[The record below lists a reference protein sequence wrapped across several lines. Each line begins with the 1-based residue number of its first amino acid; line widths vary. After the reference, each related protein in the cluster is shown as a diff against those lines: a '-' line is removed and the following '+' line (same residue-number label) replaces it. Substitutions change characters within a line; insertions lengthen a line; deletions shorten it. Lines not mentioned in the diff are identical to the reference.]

1 MRVPAGDRIARG
13 VFADDAENRAL
24 RRRKRVLVNRLLG
37 IVAISP
43 FLAAGFVGDKFSQ
56 RDPQR
61 WIPIL
66 PDERFFRVAIVL

>member
-1 MRVPAGDRIARG
+1 
-13 VFADDAENRAL
+13 
-24 RRRKRVLVNRLLG
+24 LLG

-56 RDPQR
+56 RDPQ
-61 WIPIL
+61 IPIL